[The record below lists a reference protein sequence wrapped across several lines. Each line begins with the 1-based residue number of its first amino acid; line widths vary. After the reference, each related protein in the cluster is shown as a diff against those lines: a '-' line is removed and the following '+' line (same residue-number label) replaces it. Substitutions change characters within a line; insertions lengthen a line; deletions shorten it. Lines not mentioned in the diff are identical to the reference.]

1 MPVLPGSHCVILMA
15 TGERVR
21 AYFHVFII
29 HTHSSITTTFAL
41 QAGLLQDSAKP
52 PFPLA
57 DAVIDQSSSTVAAG
71 YLNSRRLKHNQTVD
85 DRGYANIKE
94 KMWVLHCILLHA
106 GSTLGTGASTPRI
119 HLLVLV

>member
-1 MPVLPGSHCVILMA
+1 M
-15 TGERVR
+15 R

-41 QAGLLQDSAKP
+41 QAGLLQEPAKP
-52 PFPLA
+52 QFPLA

-71 YLNSRRLKHNQTVD
+71 HLNSRRLKQNQAID

-94 KMWVLHCILLHA
+94 KTWVLHCTLLHA
-106 GSTLGTGASTPRI
+106 GSTLGTGLQLQEFTY
-119 HLLVLV
+119 